1 MTQDNELFARYNY
14 DDVFNR
20 TVIVGLLYLL
30 NHEVYY
36 EQIWDTNVVENVCVP
51 FMYDFGSSD
60 ERFAQDNYT
69 FFGKACF
76 GDRKIDGKFDMLPRG
91 AVKYTGSQ
99 IDASNMTHRYI
110 KARYLKNENGRLT
123 SYLATMTSIPLTFNF
138 DIEMW
143 IDNIVTA
150 FKIEQAIR
158 AVFYKN
164 RRYDVLFRG
173 MKIPCRA
180 GFPES
185 HTLDKTVSY
194 SFDAER
200 QLKLTFNLVVETY
213 QPAFYTPGEIEAS
226 KIIEKVAWD
235 IEVRDVDPII
245 QSVKLKPIDNT
256 VVYPSGSTILIEWE
270 TRSNVSDM
278 CTICLSWTGVDGK
291 HHLIDSPR
299 LNTRSYL
306 WTIPSDFSG
315 FVMPNIVYSD
325 VTKILE
331 DPVIKIIPDYETKL
345 ITAESFVIID
355 PGKFIQD
362 VKEYP
367 MPITVDYMDSKGNV
381 IISDAFT
388 FIIKDGEVSK
398 VEMTGEPMKYT
409 EKCKPTRINLHLT
422 YPLNAKIN
430 DKISNILIL

>member
-1 MTQDNELFARYNY
+1 MAQDNELFARYNY

-99 IDASNMTHRYI
+99 IDASNMTHRFI
-110 KARYLKNENGRLT
+110 QGRFLKNENGKLT
-123 SYLATMTSIPLTFNF
+123 SYIANMMSIPLTFNF
-138 DIEMW
+138 EVEMW

-150 FKIEQAIR
+150 FKIEQALR
-158 AVFYKN
+158 EAFYKN

-173 MKIPCRA
+173 LKIPCRA

-185 HTLDKTVSY
+185 HNLDKTVSY
-194 SFDAER
+194 AFDAER
-200 QLKLTFNLVVETY
+200 QLKLTFSLSVETY
-213 QPAFYTPGEIEAS
+213 QPVFYNADAIEAS
-226 KIIEKVAWD
+226 KRIEKIAWD
-235 IEVRDVDPII
+235 IEVRDVEPIL
-245 QSVKLKPIDNT
+245 QTVKLKPIDNS
-256 VVYPSGSTILIEWE
+256 VIYPSGSTILIEWE
-270 TRSNVSDM
+270 TNSNVSDM
-278 CTICLSWTGVDGK
+278 CTICLSWYGVDGK

-299 LNTRSYL
+299 LNTRHYY

-315 FVMPNIVYSD
+315 FVNPNIVYD
-325 VTKILE
+325 DNTKVLV
-331 DPVIKIIPDYETKL
+331 DPVLKIIPDYNTKL
-345 ITAESFVIID
+345 ITEKSFVIVD
-355 PGKFIQD
+355 PGKFLGEKD
-362 VKEYP
+362 YE
-367 MPITVDYMDSKGNV
+367 MPITLDYTDSKGNV
-381 IISDAFT
+381 ILSTAYSLHIV
-388 FIIKDGEVSK
+388 DGEV
-398 VEMTGEPMKYT
+398 VDVLMNGEPMKYT
-409 EKCKPTRINLHLT
+409 ENCRPKRITLQLT
-422 YPLNAKIN
+422 YPLNANVN

>member
-1 MTQDNELFARYNY
+1 MAQDNELFARYNY

-99 IDASNMTHRYI
+99 IDASNMTHRFI
-110 KARYLKNENGRLT
+110 QGRFLKNENGKLT
-123 SYLATMTSIPLTFNF
+123 SYIANMMSIPLTFNF
-138 DIEMW
+138 EVEMW

-150 FKIEQAIR
+150 FKIEQALR
-158 AVFYKN
+158 EAFYKN

-173 MKIPCRA
+173 LKIPCRA

-185 HTLDKTVSY
+185 HNLDKTVSY
-194 SFDAER
+194 AFDAER
-200 QLKLTFNLVVETY
+200 QLKLTFSLSVETY
-213 QPAFYTPGEIEAS
+213 QPVFYNADAIEAS
-226 KIIEKVAWD
+226 KRIEKIAWD
-235 IEVRDVDPII
+235 IEVRDVEPIL
-245 QSVKLKPIDNT
+245 QTVKLKPIDNS
-256 VVYPSGSTILIEWE
+256 VIYPSGSTILIEWE
-270 TRSNVSDM
+270 TNSNVSDM
-278 CTICLSWTGVDGK
+278 CTICLSWYGVDGK

-299 LNTRSYL
+299 LNTRHYY

-315 FVMPNIVYSD
+315 FVNPNIVYD
-325 VTKILE
+325 DNTKVLV
-331 DPVIKIIPDYETKL
+331 DPVLKIIPDYNTKL
-345 ITAESFVIID
+345 ITEKSFVIVD
-355 PGKFIQD
+355 PGKFLGEKD
-362 VKEYP
+362 YE
-367 MPITVDYMDSKGNV
+367 MPITLDYTDSKGNV
-381 IISDAFT
+381 ILSTAYSLHIV
-388 FIIKDGEVSK
+388 DGEV
-398 VEMTGEPMKYT
+398 VDVLMNGEPMKYT
-409 EKCKPTRINLHLT
+409 ENCKPKRITLQLT
-422 YPLNAKIN
+422 YPLNANVN

>member
-99 IDASNMTHRYI
+99 IDASNMTHRFVPG
-110 KARYLKNENGRLT
+110 RFLKNENGKLT
-123 SYLATMTSIPLTFNF
+123 SYIANMMSIPLTFNF
-138 DIEMW
+138 EVEMW

-150 FKIEQAIR
+150 FKIEQSLREA
-158 AVFYKN
+158 FYKN

-173 MKIPCRA
+173 LKIACRA

-185 HTLDKTVSY
+185 HNLDKTVSY
-194 SFDAER
+194 AFDAER
-200 QLKLTFNLVVETY
+200 QIKLTFSLSVETY
-213 QPAFYTPGEIEAS
+213 QPVFYNADEIEAS
-226 KIIEKVAWD
+226 KRIEKIAWD
-235 IEVRDVDPII
+235 VEVRDVDPIV

-256 VVYPSGSTILIEWE
+256 VIYPSGTTMLIEWE
-270 TRSNVSDM
+270 TNSNISDM
-278 CTICLSWTGVDGK
+278 CTICLSWIGVDGK

-299 LNTRSYL
+299 LNNRQYY
-306 WTIPSDFSG
+306 WTIPADFSG
-315 FVMPNIVYSD
+315 YVNPNIVYND
-325 VTKILE
+325 NTKILV
-331 DPVIKIIPDYETKL
+331 DPVIKIIPDYNTKL
-345 ITAESFVIID
+345 ITAESFVIVD
-355 PGKFIQD
+355 PGKFLGEKD
-362 VKEYP
+362 YE
-367 MPITVDYMDSKGNV
+367 MPITVDYTDSKGRLS
-381 IISDAFT
+381 ISDSFSLH
-388 FIIKDGEVSK
+388 IVNGEVAD
-398 VEMTGEPMKYT
+398 VIMHGDPMKYT
-409 EKCKPTRINLHLT
+409 ENCKPTRVNIQLT
-422 YPLNAKIN
+422 YPLNPKIN
-430 DKISNILIL
+430 DRISNILIL